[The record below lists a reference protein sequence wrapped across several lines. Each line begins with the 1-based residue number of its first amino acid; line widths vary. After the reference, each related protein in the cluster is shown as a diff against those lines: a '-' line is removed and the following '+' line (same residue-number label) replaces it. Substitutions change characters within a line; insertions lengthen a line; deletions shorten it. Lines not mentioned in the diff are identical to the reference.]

1 MKRYIKSSIQG
12 KNVIATSKDDMFT
25 LVSEEGIGIENTPWK
40 GLSVISSGLAKKHV
54 VEVRMITEGSPDFN
68 GEPVKYKYSGAYVA
82 HGMRNQIDTLSDTKE
97 YIQVLQSALDFAQ
110 GMDKFI
116 AWWNND
122 ILG

>member
-25 LVSEEGIGIENTPWK
+25 LVSEDGIGIENTPWK
-40 GLSVISSGLAKKHV
+40 GLSVIGGDLAKKHV
-54 VEVRMITEGSPDFN
+54 VEIRMITKGSPDFN
-68 GEPVKYKYSGAYVA
+68 GEPVKYEYSGAYVA

-110 GMDKFI
+110 GMDKYI
-116 AWWNND
+116 SWWNND